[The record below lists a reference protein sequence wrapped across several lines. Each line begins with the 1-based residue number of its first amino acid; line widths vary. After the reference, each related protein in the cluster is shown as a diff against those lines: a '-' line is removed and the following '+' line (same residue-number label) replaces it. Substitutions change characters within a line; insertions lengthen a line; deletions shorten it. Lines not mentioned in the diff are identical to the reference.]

1 MTVCFEEH
9 TYILNHVHNVIK
21 KKKKILIKK
30 TGQSH
35 FLTSDFIIQLLC
47 YDLVGWSQTY

>member
-21 KKKKILIKK
+21 KNKNNTNKK

-35 FLTSDFIIQLLC
+35 F
-47 YDLVGWSQTY
+47 

>member
-21 KKKKILIKK
+21 KNNNTNKK

-35 FLTSDFIIQLLC
+35 F
-47 YDLVGWSQTY
+47 